1 MDEQNQAAE
10 GMQAAPEGEQG
21 NVLPASDSMGSATPA
36 SDLSANPSTTGI
48 DSDSTPNAGS
58 EVPNALAS
66 DVLDP
71 FAASTSDSVPAA
83 SGVSSATADTE
94 PHPAHAWLDLLV
106 KELKTN
112 PFSVY
117 ALELIAKA
125 RATL

>member
-10 GMQAAPEGEQG
+10 GTQAAPEGEQG
-21 NVLPASDSMGSATPA
+21 TVLPASDLMGSVTPA

-48 DSDSTPNAGS
+48 DNDSTPNAGS
-58 EVPNALAS
+58 DVPNALAS
-66 DVLDP
+66 DALDQSV
-71 FAASTSDSVPAA
+71 ASTNASAPAA
-83 SGVSSATADTE
+83 SGDTSEAAGTE

>member
-10 GMQAAPEGEQG
+10 GTQTAPEGEQG
-21 NVLPASDSMGSATPA
+21 NVLPVSDSTGSVTPA
-36 SDLSANPSTTGI
+36 SDLSANPSTTGT
-48 DSDSTPNAGS
+48 DSDSTTNAGS
-58 EVPNALAS
+58 DLPNDPVS
-66 DVLDP
+66 DVLDQS
-71 FAASTSDSVPAA
+71 AASTSDSAPAA
-83 SGVSSATADTE
+83 SGDTSEAAGTE

>member
-10 GMQAAPEGEQG
+10 GTQAAPEGEQG
-21 NVLPASDSMGSATPA
+21 NVLPASDSTGSAMPV
-36 SDLSANPSTTGI
+36 SDLSANPSTTGT
-48 DSDSTPNAGS
+48 DSDSTLNAGS
-58 EVPNALAS
+58 DVPNAPAS
-66 DVLDP
+66 DAQDP
-71 FAASTSDSVPAA
+71 SAASTNDSAPAA
-83 SGVSSATADTE
+83 SGDTSETVDTE